1 MISKTIGFRGT
12 LFSDTPMWQTDKL
25 QGGSSFRNFSTAP
38 RCPCSTPC
46 PLACQLTLLWLHHTA
61 LSTWRILKNTW
72 HKNTESGMLI
82 FSLSVCSIHQYPNLP
97 RLFLSLEGQRTK
109 SIVTGLVA
117 SDVPRCADFTLIV
130 APSSSHQLFQDA
142 RNRAVGSLVLA
153 TNLVAT
159 PQSFGR
165 IIL

>member
-1 MISKTIGFRGT
+1 
-12 LFSDTPMWQTDKL
+12 
-25 QGGSSFRNFSTAP
+25 
-38 RCPCSTPC
+38 
-46 PLACQLTLLWLHHTA
+46 
-61 LSTWRILKNTW
+61 
-72 HKNTESGMLI
+72 MLI

-97 RLFLSLEGQRTK
+97 HLFLPLEGQRTK

-130 APSSSHQLFQDA
+130 VPSSSHQLFQDA
-142 RNRAVGSLVLA
+142 RNRAVGYLVLA